1 MYIILKRSIVFIF
14 ITVSLSIFIAIVVP
28 VKQKVMI
35 TVLPK
40 DEMIYLNKELI
51 NSDNLFI
58 KKLEYFIKNYD
69 QNISNLDNVID
80 KALIQ
85 NNVEETFYK
94 KPKLYFELIISE
106 LSRNKTITK
115 KEQSFFNNSIYTT
128 EITINPEDGSA
139 SKTAP
144 GIVYS
149 GIEQFDRNEIIVLS
163 EMLNKKLSQALNN
176 KYKSLLKDTMYS
188 IENVTIPFQLRVFDQ
203 NINLYQNNI
212 KKLEENENQ
221 TDIDRSIDIL
231 DSINSETIK
240 MLLKISNRVTSS
252 SIDASYYQI
261 KTLLGEVQ
269 TKINTLERL
278 GSKKMQVIG
287 NKSQL
292 YSEKDR
298 LENMKIDYND
308 LKLGALELTE
318 KLISPNI
325 INYKRIENYNMKSFV
340 EEKIFYLL
348 LIFLN
353 IILFMTF
360 IIFFRNG
367 MTHFIKTHIE
377 ND

>member
-1 MYIILKRSIVFIF
+1 MYIISKRSIVFIF

-163 EMLNKKLSQALNN
+163 EMLNKKLSQALND

>member
-1 MYIILKRSIVFIF
+1 MYIISKRSIVFIF

-163 EMLNKKLSQALNN
+163 EMLNKKLSQALND
-176 KYKSLLKDTMYS
+176 KYKSLLKA
-188 IENVTIPFQLRVFDQ
+188 
-203 NINLYQNNI
+203 
-212 KKLEENENQ
+212 
-221 TDIDRSIDIL
+221 
-231 DSINSETIK
+231 
-240 MLLKISNRVTSS
+240 LKS
-252 SIDASYYQI
+252 
-261 KTLLGEVQ
+261 
-269 TKINTLERL
+269 
-278 GSKKMQVIG
+278 
-287 NKSQL
+287 
-292 YSEKDR
+292 
-298 LENMKIDYND
+298 
-308 LKLGALELTE
+308 
-318 KLISPNI
+318 
-325 INYKRIENYNMKSFV
+325 
-340 EEKIFYLL
+340 
-348 LIFLN
+348 
-353 IILFMTF
+353 
-360 IIFFRNG
+360 
-367 MTHFIKTHIE
+367 
-377 ND
+377 

>member
-1 MYIILKRSIVFIF
+1 MYIILKRTIVFIF

-28 VKQKVMI
+28 VKQNVMI
-35 TVLPK
+35 TLLPK

-287 NKSQL
+287 NRSQL

>member
-139 SKTAP
+139 SKTTP

>member
-1 MYIILKRSIVFIF
+1 MYIILKRTIVFIF

-115 KEQSFFNNSIYTT
+115 KEQNFFNNSIFST
-128 EITINPEDGSA
+128 ETTINPEDGSA
-139 SKTAP
+139 IKTSP
-144 GIVYS
+144 GILYS

-163 EMLNKKLSQALNN
+163 EMLNKKLSQALND

-203 NINLYQNNI
+203 NINLLQNNI

-240 MLLKISNRVTSS
+240 MLVKISNRVTSS

-287 NKSQL
+287 NRSQL
-292 YSEKDR
+292 YSEKNR

-308 LKLGALELTE
+308 LKFDALELTE

-325 INYKRIENYNMKSFV
+325 INYRRIESYNMKSVV
-340 EEKIFYLL
+340 EEKNFYSL